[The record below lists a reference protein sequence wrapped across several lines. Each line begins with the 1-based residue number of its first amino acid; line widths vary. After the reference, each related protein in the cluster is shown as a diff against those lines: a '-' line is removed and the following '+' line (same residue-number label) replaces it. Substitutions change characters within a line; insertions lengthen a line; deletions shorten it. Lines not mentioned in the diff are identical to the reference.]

1 MGGTRH
7 VGPVGSRG
15 VHRPEEDTPLSG
27 AGLPDPPRLQQQ
39 ERGPDQSPALRHQGE
54 EAVGE
59 GGHRHIL
66 RHRTH
71 CGEPTQGYCFI
82 NEIEKSQK
90 IFLLMGTGIDW
101 SIEYGKI
108 LHFER

>member
-7 VGPVGSRG
+7 IGPVGSRG

-59 GGHRHIL
+59 RGHRHIL

-71 CGEPTQGYCFI
+71 CGEPTQGNCFI
-82 NEIEKSQK
+82 IDIEKK
-90 IFLLMGTGIDW
+90 PKDFFINGDW
-101 SIEYGKI
+101 Y
-108 LHFER
+108 

>member
-39 ERGPDQSPALRHQGE
+39 ECRLDKSPALRHQGE

-66 RHRTH
+66 RHCTH

-82 NEIEKSQK
+82 IDIEKK
-90 IFLLMGTGIDW
+90 PKDFFINGDW
-101 SIEYGKI
+101 Y
-108 LHFER
+108 